1 MNFKHLKQ
9 YRLLSSTAILVM
21 GIATLT
27 SLSFLRISQA
37 NQANPASTSGVN
49 NQAVYTD
56 RYGFK
61 FSYSPTQFVV
71 VSQSPQSGDTSA
83 VGWIAIWTKQD
94 YQKISGVYEGDYPP
108 NVTISV
114 HRNPQQL
121 SLQKWIQQKDWIV
134 DAKNFQQRTIGGHK
148 GLFFTYRGLYEHE
161 NIIFKNP
168 RDNNMILISFAKT
181 NYDTSNDVVYRKAFN
196 EAINSLKLANVAQRR
211 SL

>member
-9 YRLLSSTAILVM
+9 YRLLLSAAILVM
-21 GIATLT
+21 GISTLT

-37 NQANPASTSGVN
+37 NQTNPAMLRVN

-61 FSYSPTQFVV
+61 FSYSPTEFIV
-71 VSQSPQSGDTSA
+71 VSQSAQSGNTSE

-94 YQKISGVYEGDYPP
+94 YQKISRVYEGDYPP

-121 SLQKWIQQKDWIV
+121 SLQQWIQQKDWIV
-134 DAKNFQQRTIGGHK
+134 DAKNFQQRTIAGQK

-181 NYDTSNDVVYRKAFN
+181 NHGSSNDAVYRKAFN
-196 EAINSLKLANVAQRR
+196 EAINSLKLTNVAQRR